1 MNRKAFSRIIL
12 GVLIVCS
19 LNISFAAEKKRPK
32 VKTDYKQTVDSAD
45 QSVQDGEKAPV
56 LVKVDK
62 MPQFQGGPN
71 GLNQYLQWN
80 VKYPIEAQ
88 KKGIEGLVFIN
99 FVVEKDGRVNL
110 VKLVRS
116 VDYFLDREALRVVK
130 AMPKWIPG
138 KLNGEVVRVSFTM
151 PINFKLR

>member
-1 MNRKAFSRIIL
+1 MNRKAITKVIL
-12 GVLIVCS
+12 GVIIACS
-19 LNISFAAEKKRPK
+19 LNASYAAEKKKPK
-32 VKTDYKQTVDSAD
+32 AKTDDKQTVDSAD
-45 QSVQDGEKAPV
+45 QSVQDEEKAPV
-56 LVKVDK
+56 LKKVDK

-80 VKYPIEAQ
+80 LKYPIEAQ
-88 KKGIEGLVFIN
+88 KKGIEGLVYIN
-99 FVVEKDGRVNL
+99 FVVEKDGRVNM

-138 KLNGEVVRVSFTM
+138 ILNGEAVRVSYTM